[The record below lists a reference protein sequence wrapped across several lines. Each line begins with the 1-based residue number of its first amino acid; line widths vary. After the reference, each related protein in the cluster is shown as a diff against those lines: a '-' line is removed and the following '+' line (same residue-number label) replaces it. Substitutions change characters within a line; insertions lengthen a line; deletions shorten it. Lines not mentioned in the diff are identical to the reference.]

1 MKALGTV
8 NEIVLPERIELPQ
21 APATAD
27 AIGHL
32 DFTRNRK
39 RLRNQGSEHAH
50 PALPAARQT

>member
-1 MKALGTV
+1 MKAVGTV
-8 NEIVLPERIELPQ
+8 NEAVLPERIELPQ

-39 RLRNQGSEHAH
+39 HLRNQGSERAH
-50 PALPAARQT
+50 LALPTARPT